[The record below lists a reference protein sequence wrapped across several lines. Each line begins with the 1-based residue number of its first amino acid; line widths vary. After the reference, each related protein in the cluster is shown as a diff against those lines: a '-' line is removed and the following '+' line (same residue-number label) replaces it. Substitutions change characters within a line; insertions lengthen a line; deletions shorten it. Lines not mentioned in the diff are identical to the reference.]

1 MSWIGGKKILR
12 KKILEQFPELYSRY
26 VEVFGGA
33 GWILFAEERKIEFE
47 VYNDVNSDLVNLY
60 RCVKYHPE
68 ALQAELKNILMS
80 REQFIDAKVQ
90 IETRGLTD
98 IQRAAK
104 FFILVKESYGT
115 DLRSFGVRPKNM
127 NNAIEYLDEIS
138 RRLSTVVIENLDFE
152 HILNTYDKAD
162 TLFYLDPPYY
172 KTEKYYPD
180 RFLPEDHIRL
190 KKKLSVLKGKF
201 LLSYNDCAYIREMYK
216 EYNIIEVERSH
227 NLIIQ
232 GKKPRYMELIIRN
245 Y

>member
-1 MSWIGGKKILR
+1 
-12 KKILEQFPELYSRY
+12 
-26 VEVFGGA
+26 
-33 GWILFAEERKIEFE
+33 
-47 VYNDVNSDLVNLY
+47 
-60 RCVKYHPE
+60 
-68 ALQAELKNILMS
+68 MS